1 MKYLVVLFFL
11 VSLLSSCKDNLQF
24 QPIDNDIVVNID
36 STCSYYIGV
45 DDGYEGILYLV
56 NTDTNK
62 PVYRIEKT
70 VPDDEFVALGL
81 ICVIIVVLLC
91 IVGLISLLTD

>member
-24 QPIDNDIVVNID
+24 QPINNSIVVNVG

-45 DDGYEGILYLV
+45 NDNYEGILHLV

-62 PVYRIEKT
+62 PIYRVERT
-70 VPDDEFVALGL
+70 VAHEGLVVLGI
-81 ICVIIVVLLC
+81 ICIAIVVVFC
-91 IVGLISLLTD
+91 ISAIAAAVD